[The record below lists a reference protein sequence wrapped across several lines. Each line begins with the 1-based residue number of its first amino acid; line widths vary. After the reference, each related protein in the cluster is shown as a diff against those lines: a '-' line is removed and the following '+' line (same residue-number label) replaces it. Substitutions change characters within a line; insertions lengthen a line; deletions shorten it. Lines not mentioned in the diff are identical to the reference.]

1 MVGALARLNLKFDQ
15 LPPSVKKLAQ
25 EVGFRTPDWNPFHNN
40 LAQSLEIFYGIQE
53 CRQIL
58 ENLKLSLENNNYRV
72 KAGEGA
78 AFSEAPR
85 GLLYHRYTINARG
98 VIEKANIVTPTV
110 HNFANIEEDLHHLVL
125 KNSNLPTAK
134 IALLCEMLVRA
145 YDPCFS
151 CSVH

>member
-1 MVGALARLNLKFDQ
+1 Y
-15 LPPSVKKLAQ
+15 
-25 EVGFRTPDWNPFHNN
+25 TPFHNN
-40 LAQSLEIFYGIQE
+40 LAQSLELLYGIQE

-58 ENLKLSLENNNYRV
+58 ENLKLSPEDNSYRIR
-72 KAGEGA
+72 AGEGA

-98 VIEKANIVTPTV
+98 IIEKAIIVTPTV
-110 HNFANIEEDLHHLVL
+110 HNFANIEEDLRHLVRQ
-125 KNSNLPTAK
+125 NSGLPEKK